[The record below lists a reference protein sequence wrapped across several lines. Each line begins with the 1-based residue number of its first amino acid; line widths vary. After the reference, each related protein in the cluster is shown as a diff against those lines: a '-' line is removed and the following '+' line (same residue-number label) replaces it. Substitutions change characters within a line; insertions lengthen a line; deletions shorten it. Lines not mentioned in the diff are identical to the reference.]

1 MIEQEATLP
10 ADEAKEEGGLRV
22 SVPRGRNSLGRCV
35 CKYFHCNIVCVRV
48 STEGVAEGVNGNH
61 ISADPLRHKVELQ
74 KLAAYFFVLNI
85 K

>member
-1 MIEQEATLP
+1 M
-10 ADEAKEEGGLRV
+10 RV
-22 SVPRGRNSLGRCV
+22 QILSLQ
-35 CKYFHCNIVCVRV
+35 HCVRACV

-74 KLAAYFFVLNI
+74 KSAAYFFVLNI